1 MLVNTMADEYPP
13 RLVKDPIVCG
23 KLLDF
28 RGRSSNDSRKR
39 YCNPGGKLGNITAAC
54 DDVKSNA
61 DPNTLFVV
69 HAKANDEKTTT
80 SSVEV
85 LESINSINII
95 NGKRMS
101 VIS

>member
-1 MLVNTMADEYPP
+1 MADEYVP
-13 RLVKDPIVCG
+13 G
-23 KLLDF
+23 KLF
-28 RGRSSNDSRKR
+28 EFFGRSSNDSRKR
-39 YCNPGGKLGNITAAC
+39 YYCNPGGKLGNITAAC

-61 DPNTLFVV
+61 DRNTLFVI

-80 SSVEV
+80 SSEEV